1 MQTQRA
7 GVIFVLAAALAL
19 TAMLLAGCGG
29 RADRGAKVED
39 GLRDYLANVRPEETG
54 FPLGAGVPRVRHN
67 ACQDGH
73 VKVPKEKLLSDRA
86 GFHKARFRE
95 EVALWSCDVTLGRL
109 VQPATV
115 AVTGGTEVVW
125 AVAVPLEA
133 FEPYADVR
141 VYFCTADRCAKQAT
155 KAQERAALSKA
166 QASPLVAKA
175 VLVSKKQVLENFRKL
190 HPLEAAALPS
200 QTNSLPD
207 TLVITPKR
215 VADAR
220 RVAALFGSRPRNG
233 IELVDH
239 PAG

>member
-1 MQTQRA
+1 MRTHRD

-29 RADRGAKVED
+29 RADPGAKVED
-39 GLRDYLANVRPEETG
+39 SLRGYLANVRPEETG
-54 FPLGAGVPRVRHN
+54 FPLGAGVPRVSHN

-73 VKVPKEKLLSDRA
+73 VKVPKGKLLSDRV

-109 VQPATV
+109 VQAATV
-115 AVTGGTEVVW
+115 AVTGSTEVVW

-133 FEPYADVR
+133 FAPYADVH

-155 KAQERAALSKA
+155 RAQERAALSKA

-175 VLVSKKQVLENFRKL
+175 VLVSKKLAVENFRKL
-190 HPLEAAALPS
+190 HPQEAAQLHS
-200 QTNSLPD
+200 QTNSFPD
-207 TLVITPKR
+207 ALVITPKR
-215 VADAR
+215 VAEAR
-220 RVAALFGSRPRNG
+220 RVAALFGSRPGNG
-233 IELVDH
+233 IDLVDH